1 MATRTPP
8 PARSPLFVQSVDKA
22 MRVLGAFHATRRSL
36 SLSEIAAAS
45 GLDMS
50 AAQRFTHTLWELGYL
65 LREES
70 SRGYSLAPR
79 VLDFAHDYLASSELA
94 HRAAPFVQELAR
106 ATEEATSLTV
116 LDGAEVVFVMRVV
129 SRNVL
134 HMDYHV
140 GSRMPAYC
148 TAQGRAILSMLPAA
162 QAESVL
168 ASAPL
173 ARLTPHTVTDVR
185 QLRKRLARA
194 RDDGY
199 ALAAEEYLLGDISVA
214 APVTDA
220 AARAVAAVNVAVPSS
235 RWKPSD
241 ERRLARLVMSAA
253 QAISA
258 PRARL

>member
-1 MATRTPP
+1 
-8 PARSPLFVQSVDKA
+8 
-22 MRVLGAFHATRRSL
+22 MRVLGAFRAARRSL

-65 LREES
+65 LREDGT
-70 SRGYSLAPR
+70 RAYALAPR

-94 HRAAPFVQELAR
+94 NRAAPFIQELAK
-106 ATEEATSLTV
+106 ATEEATSLV
-116 LDGAEVVFVMRVV
+116 ILDGAEVVFVMRVV

-148 TAQGRAILSMLPAA
+148 TAQGRAILSRIPAVEA
-162 QAESVL
+162 DAVL
-168 ASAPL
+168 GAGPL
-173 ARLTPHTVTDVR
+173 ARLTPHTVTDLR
-185 QLRKRLARA
+185 QLRKRLAEA
-194 RDDGY
+194 RDAGY
-199 ALAAEEYLLGDISVA
+199 ALAAEEYLLGDLSIA

-220 AARAVAAVNVAVPSS
+220 LGRAVAAVNVAVPRS
-235 RWKPSD
+235 RWKASG
-241 ERRLARLVMSAA
+241 EKRLAQLVVTAA

-258 PRARL
+258 GRCRSR